1 MMSSKEKTWVP
12 REVPIDSLAFVGKSW
27 RKRGFRYW
35 ALRSM
40 ATLFAFLM
48 TCMMFAMAA
57 GITTGIIN
65 SGASPWIVIPIV
77 VAASVLSS
85 FKTGQSIA
93 RNQRERSIVRDH
105 EMWAEDARERRS
117 RGRRVGAGSGALGY
131 GLSALGGLGGL
142 LIVVCM
148 PVAVGAFPV
157 LLWYYL
163 KPLLPGELRA
173 RRKLARWLTL
183 QGRQDEIPAGWGDL
197 NAPA

>member
-1 MMSSKEKTWVP
+1 MP
-12 REVPIDSLAFVGKSW
+12 REAPIDSLAFVGKSW

-35 ALRSM
+35 TLRSL

-48 TCMMFAMAA
+48 TCMMFAMAV

-105 EMWAEDARERRS
+105 EIMRAEDARERRS
-117 RGRRVGAGSGALGY
+117 RSRRVGAGSGALGY

-142 LIVVCM
+142 VIVVCM

-163 KPLLPGELRA
+163 RPLLPGELRA

-197 NAPA
+197 NTPA